1 MSHADTLKSDE
12 RPLNGRYRLDHF
24 RNSWRHCHLTSNYF
38 ATLGQKQPQNLSA
51 YYLCS
56 TVINELLELVYN
68 QCDDVTR
75 FELDLKVHDNQFSV
89 SLITPN
95 DTHLGDLFSEFQSRL
110 DQQSAD
116 QAYLSELQ
124 QETTHPVLGLLQLAA
139 DHQVRFELDT
149 ALHPVL
155 IARFA
160 GAV

>member
-1 MSHADTLKSDE
+1 MSRADLISGDE
-12 RPLNGRYRLDHF
+12 RPLNGRYRLDQF
-24 RNSWRHCHLTSNYF
+24 RNSWRHCHLTSNFF
-38 ATLGQKQPQNLSA
+38 ATLGQSQPDNPSA

-75 FELDLKVHDNQFSV
+75 FELDLKVQGNQFSV
-89 SLITPN
+89 SLITP
-95 DTHLGDLFSEFQSRL
+95 DDRHLGDLFAEFQRRL
-110 DQQSAD
+110 DHLPAD

-124 QETTHPVLGLLQLAA
+124 SDTTHPVLGLLQLAA

-149 ALHPVL
+149 ASHPAL

-160 GAV
+160 GTV